1 MKKTFGILLVLFVA
15 MTANAQVTW
24 NLKGG
29 VGMASC
35 ISSGDAGNSKLKF
48 VAKFGGGLETPII
61 QSLSF
66 MPSLEV
72 AWKGGK
78 YNIYDGDA
86 TLNLI
91 YLQIPAVFAYR
102 VNVNDRLNMTM
113 KAGPYAAFAVS
124 GNMKQDY
131 TYGGL
136 AYHYDVNIFDEGEN
150 GVAKAAKR
158 FDVGIDVGLDF
169 ELHRFVLGLEYELG
183 FISFAPNDASLK
195 NQAFYATIG
204 YKF

>member
-1 MKKTFGILLVLFVA
+1 MKKLFVFLFVMFA
-15 MTANAQVTW
+15 VMTANAQVTW

-48 VAKFGGGLETPII
+48 VAKFGGGLETPIT

-78 YNIYDGDA
+78 YKMYDGDA

-91 YLQIPAVFAYR
+91 YLQVPAVLAYR

-113 KAGPYAAFAVS
+113 KAGPYVAFAVS

-131 TYGGL
+131 TVGAM

-158 FDVGIDVGLDF
+158 FDVGLDVGLDF

-183 FISFAPNDASLK
+183 FVSFAPNDASLK
-195 NQAFYATIG
+195 NQAFYLTVG

>member
-1 MKKTFGILLVLFVA
+1 MKKLFTLFVVLFVT

-29 VGMASC
+29 VGLASC
-35 ISSGDAGNSKLKF
+35 IGSGDAADSKLKF
-48 VAKFGGGLETPII
+48 VAKFGGGLETPIT

-78 YNIYDGDA
+78 YDMPGGDA

-91 YLQIPAVFAYR
+91 YLQIPAVLAYR
-102 VNVNDRLNMTM
+102 VNVNDRLNMTI
-113 KAGPYAAFAVS
+113 KAGPYAAFALS

-131 TYGGL
+131 VIGAM
-136 AYHYDVNIFDEGEN
+136 AYNYDVNIFKEN
-150 GVAKAAKR
+150 GVSITKAANR
-158 FDVGIDVGLDF
+158 FDVGLDVGLDF

-183 FISFAPNDASLK
+183 FVSFAPNDNKLK
-195 NQAFYATIG
+195 NQAFYLTVG

>member
-1 MKKTFGILLVLFVA
+1 MKKLISIIVVLFA
-15 MTANAQVTW
+15 TMTVNAQVTF

-29 VGMASC
+29 IGMASC
-35 ISSGDAGNSKLKF
+35 IGSGDTSNSKLTF
-48 VAKFGGGLETPII
+48 VAKFGGGIETPIS
-61 QSLSF
+61 QNLSF

-78 YNIYDGDA
+78 YDIYDG
-86 TLNLI
+86 TGTINLV

-102 VNVNDRLNMTM
+102 FNVNDRLNMTV
-113 KAGPYAAFAVS
+113 KAGPYAAFALS

-131 TYGGL
+131 VLGAM
-136 AYHYDVNIFDEGEN
+136 AYNYDVNIFKEN
-150 GVAKAAKR
+150 GQSITKAANR
-158 FDVGIDVGLDF
+158 FDVGLDVGLDF

-183 FISFAPNDASLK
+183 FISFAPNDNKLK
-195 NQAFYATIG
+195 NQAFYLTVG

>member
-1 MKKTFGILLVLFVA
+1 MKKTIGILMVLFVA
-15 MTANAQVTW
+15 MTAKAQVTW

-29 VGMASC
+29 VGFASC
-35 ISSGDAGNSKLKF
+35 ISNDVDNSKMKF
-48 VAKFGGGLETPII
+48 VAKFGGGLETPIT

-78 YNIYDGDA
+78 YEMPGGDA

-91 YLQIPAVFAYR
+91 YLQIPAVLAYR
-102 VNVNDRLNMTM
+102 VNVNDRLNMTI

-124 GNMKQDY
+124 GKMKQDY
-131 TYGGL
+131 VFAGKS
-136 AYHYDVNIFDEGEN
+136 YDYNVDIFDEDETGITE
-150 GVAKAAKR
+150 AAKR
-158 FDVGIDVGLDF
+158 FDVGLDVGLDF

-183 FISFAPNDASLK
+183 FLSFAPNDTDLK
-195 NQAFYATIG
+195 NQAFYLTIG